1 MIKFEFVLEDDE
13 AEGLMEAVQSYIQ
26 KLHIHILD
34 ELVDKNRQ
42 EYISEY
48 KNIIEYYKNIKSKMH
63 NTRVVV

>member
-1 MIKFEFVLEDDE
+1 MIKFEFVLTDDE
-13 AEGLMEAVQSYIQ
+13 AEGLMEAVHSYIQ

-34 ELVDKNRQ
+34 EMVDKNRQ